1 MRFPALAYVLHGA
14 GPARSRSQE
23 TSLYFRFLAREL
35 RRRSRSA
42 AVVAIG
48 LAVGV
53 GLVVTV
59 TAAAAGVK
67 TAQGEVL
74 HSLYGVGTDISVT
87 EPATPGSGGGFHFGG
102 GPTTRAQAGTPFSTD
117 HLSSSSGL
125 GTFSSK
131 TITSISK
138 EKGVSGAAGA
148 LTLVSLHVT
157 GTFPSFSGSSGA
169 AAPSVAPF
177 SVNSYTIDG
186 IQINSPGLGPLS
198 SSKITSGAY
207 FTSAQSDKAVA
218 LVDATFAKEKGLKVG
233 SSWTIG
239 STTFKVIGI
248 VTPSATSSGADVYIP
263 LKEAQTVAGD
273 GGKINTVYVSA
284 ASASDISTVQS
295 EIQHLVPKATVT
307 TAQDLADQV
316 SGSLTT
322 AANLVNSLGIWLA
335 VAVLLAAFVLAALL
349 TLASVAR
356 RGRDFGTLKAL
367 GWHSRRIVGQVVGE
381 SLVQGLVGGAVG
393 LVLGLG
399 GAALVTKL
407 APKLDATVGAT
418 PVGTAPGAS
427 FFGGGRGFGGSGTGS
442 HTPFHHPG
450 GAIDPTRTV
459 PLHLTA
465 PIQPEWLLLAVGLAV
480 AGGLIAGILGGWR
493 VSRLRPA
500 EALRRVE

>member
-1 MRFPALAYVLHGA
+1 M
-14 GPARSRSQE
+14 E
-23 TSLYFRFLAREL
+23 TCLYFRFLAREL

-48 LAVGV
+48 LALGV

-74 HSLYGVGTDISVT
+74 HSLYGVGTDVTVT

-102 GPTTRAQAGTPFSTD
+102 SPTNRAQAGTPFSSD
-117 HLSSSSGL
+117 HLSSSAGL
-125 GTFSSK
+125 TTFSAK
-131 TITSISK
+131 TINSISK
-138 EKGVSGAAGA
+138 QKGVSAAAGA
-148 LTLVSLHVT
+148 LDLTSIHVT
-157 GTFPSFSGSSGA
+157 GTFPSFSGGSSG

-177 SVNSYTIDG
+177 SVNTYTIDG
-186 IQINSPGLGPLS
+186 IQISSPGLGPLS
-198 SSKITSGAY
+198 SSKITSGSY

-218 LVDATFAKEKGLKVG
+218 LVDASFAKEKGLKVG

-248 VTPSATSSGADVYIP
+248 VTPSATSSGADLYLP

-273 GGKINTVYVSA
+273 SGKINTVYVSA
-284 ASASDISTVQS
+284 ASASDIGSVQT

-316 SGSLTT
+316 SGSITT
-322 AANLVNSLGIWLA
+322 AANLANSLGLWLA
-335 VAVLLAAFVLAALL
+335 VAVLIAAFVLAALL
-349 TLASVAR
+349 TLASVSR

-367 GWHSRRIVGQVVGE
+367 GWHSRRIVGQVIGE
-381 SLVQGLVGGAVG
+381 SVVQGLVGGVVG
-393 LVLGLG
+393 LGLGLG
-399 GAALVTKL
+399 GAALVSKL
-407 APKLDATVGAT
+407 AGKLDATVGAT
-418 PVGTAPGAS
+418 NVGTGPGAS
-427 FFGGGRGFGGSGTGS
+427 FFGGSGRGFPGAGTGS
-442 HTPFHHPG
+442 HSGLHHPG

-459 PLHLTA
+459 YLHLTA
-465 PIQPEWLLLAVGLAV
+465 PIQPEVLLLAVGLAV
-480 AGGLIAGILGGWR
+480 AGGLIAGVLGGWR